1 MYPFKIRP
9 IIKIIGILLMIE
21 SLFML
26 SCLPFSIYYGSLDL
40 EPILISAAITFG
52 FGGVMW
58 LTRRK
63 YDQRDLGK
71 REGYL
76 IVSMTWII
84 ISLFGALPYYIS
96 GAIPSFTDAYFET
109 MSGFSTTGA
118 SILRDIEIVPK
129 GLLFWRS
136 MTHWIGGM
144 GIIVLSIAIL
154 PFLGFGGMSLF
165 WAEVPGP
172 EKEKLHPR
180 IAVTARRLWG
190 IYAALTLAMVI
201 MQLLGGMNLFESLC
215 HAFGALSSG
224 GFSPKNTSLAGYSP
238 YIQYV
243 AILFMF
249 LAGTNFTLH
258 YLLIRGEVRK
268 SLSGQEFKSYLLV
281 LLIPSVII
289 ALALFFER
297 GCGIEQAWRGA
308 LFNVVSI
315 VTCTGFANEDYM
327 LWPHFAWFIIFLLMF
342 SGGMAG
348 STSGGIKIV
357 RHLLLFKNLGM
368 VLKKLLHKSAV
379 IPVRL
384 DNKTVNPLIIHNVL
398 AIFFLYIIT
407 FAIGSLLL
415 TVTGLDVIS
424 SMGSVV
430 SCMGGIGPGLA
441 TTGPVA
447 NYAHLHD
454 FAKWVLSFM
463 MLLGRLELFT
473 LFIIFHPAFWKR

>member
-1 MYPFKIRP
+1 MYQFKFRP
-9 IIKIIGILLMIE
+9 IFKIIGILLVIE
-21 SLFML
+21 GVFML
-26 SCLPFSIYYGSLDL
+26 SCIPFSVYFGSADL
-40 EPILISAAITFG
+40 LPIFESAAITIAA
-52 FGGVMW
+52 GGSLWFV
-58 LTRRK
+58 RRK
-63 YDQRDLGK
+63 YDEHDIGK

-76 IVSMTWII
+76 IVSLTWVI
-84 ISLFGALPYYIS
+84 ISLFGALPFYIS

-118 SILRDIEIVPK
+118 SILKDIEAVPK

-180 IAVTARRLWG
+180 IAETARRLWG
-190 IYAALTLAMVI
+190 IYVLLTVAMVI
-201 MQLLGGMNLFESLC
+201 LLLLGGMNLFESLC
-215 HAFGALSSG
+215 HAFGAISSG

-243 AILFMF
+243 AIFFMF

-258 YLLIRGEVRK
+258 YLLLHGKVK
-268 SLSGQEFKSYLLV
+268 KALGGQEFKAYLLV
-281 LLIPSVII
+281 LLIPTAVI
-289 ALALFFER
+289 ATSLVFER
-297 GCGIEQAWRGA
+297 GYQIEQAVRGA
-308 LFNVVSI
+308 MFSVVSI
-315 VTCTGFANEDYM
+315 VTCTGFAIEDYM
-327 LWPHFAWFIIFLLMF
+327 LWPFYAWFLIFLLMF
-342 SGGMAG
+342 AGGMAG

-357 RHLLLFKNLGM
+357 RHVLLFKNVAM
-368 VLKKLLHKSAV
+368 VIKKQIHKSAV

-384 DNKTVNPLIIHNVL
+384 DNKPVSPLIIHNVL
-398 AIFFLYIIT
+398 AIFVLYIFT
-407 FAIGSLLL
+407 FGIGSLLL
-415 TVTGLDVIS
+415 TASGLDVIS

-430 SCMGGIGPGLA
+430 TCMGGIGPGLA

-454 FAKWVLSFM
+454 FAKWVLSFL

-473 LFIIFHPAFWKR
+473 LFIIFHPAFWRR

>member
-1 MYPFKIRP
+1 MYPFKFNP
-9 IIKIIGILLMIE
+9 IIKVIGILLVIE

-26 SCLPFSIYYGSLDL
+26 TCIPFSIYYGGADL
-40 EPILISAAITFG
+40 VPIMISAGITLLAG
-52 FGGVMW
+52 MVLRAAGN
-58 LTRRK
+58 K
-63 YDQRDLGK
+63 YDPQDIGR
-71 REGYL
+71 REGFL
-76 IVSMTWII
+76 VVSLTWIV
-84 ISLFGALPYYIS
+84 ISFFGALPFYIS

-165 WAEVPGP
+165 FAEVPGP

-180 IAVTARRLWG
+180 IAATARSLWG
-190 IYAALTLAMVI
+190 IYALFTAI
-201 MQLLGGMNLFESLC
+201 MIILLLLGGMNLFEAMC

-224 GFSPKNTSLAGYSP
+224 GFSPKNTSLANYSP
-238 YIQYV
+238 YVQYV
-243 AILFMF
+243 AIIFMF
-249 LAGTNFTLH
+249 LAGTNFALH
-258 YLLIRGEVRK
+258 YLMLKGRIRK
-268 SLSGQEFKSYLLV
+268 ALSGMEFRAYLLII
-281 LLIPSVII
+281 LIPALVITI
-289 ALALFFER
+289 SLFFER
-297 GCGIEQAWRGA
+297 GYRLEHAFRGA

-327 LWPHFAWFIIFLLMF
+327 LWPRYAWFLIFLLMF
-342 SGGMAG
+342 AGGMAG
-348 STSGGIKIV
+348 STSGGIKTV
-357 RHLLLFKNLGM
+357 RHVLLFKN
-368 VLKKLLHKSAV
+368 VSIALKRLRHKSAV

-384 DNKTVNPLIIHNVL
+384 DNKPVSAEIIHNVL
-398 AIFFLYIIT
+398 AIFFLYILT
-407 FAIGSLLL
+407 FGIGSLIL
-415 TVTGLDVIS
+415 TATGLDTIS
-424 SMGSVV
+424 SVGAVA
-430 SCMGGIGPGLA
+430 SCLGGIGPGLE

-447 NYAHLHD
+447 NYAHLH
-454 FAKWVLSFM
+454 FIAKWTLSFV